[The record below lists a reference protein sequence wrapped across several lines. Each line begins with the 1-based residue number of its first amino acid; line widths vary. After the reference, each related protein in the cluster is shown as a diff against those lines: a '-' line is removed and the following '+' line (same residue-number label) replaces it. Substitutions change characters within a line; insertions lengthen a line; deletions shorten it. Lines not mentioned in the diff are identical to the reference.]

1 MSKLFPYDIGSEPSL
16 EPPEDDREIL
26 GYCEECGE
34 PIREGDDFYLLMD
47 CHFCEACVD
56 SARRCS

>member
-1 MSKLFPYDIGSEPSL
+1 MSRLFYGDIGHEPSL

-47 CHFCEACVD
+47 CHFCKACVD
-56 SARRCS
+56 SARRCG